1 MTKEEK
7 LKILLEAED
16 RALVALS
23 KTEAGDETVDRLLG
37 QINGICF
44 LQDRLGLVNP
54 CTCGGE
60 CCGNAEEAPT
70 QETEE
75 RPTPAAEP
83 EASKAEEVST
93 PTSVKAEHKVEKI
106 TPPPVKSEPESTLT
120 RDDVIRVLTPVQTS
134 GPDGLIAGVMQEMG
148 FTKLSEIPA
157 GRYKE
162 LLDRVEAAMKTE
174 EQ

>member
-70 QETEE
+70 QETED
-75 RPTPAAEP
+75 RPTPAAKP
-83 EASKAEEVST
+83 EAPAESEGAGLTLHVMR
-93 PTSVKAEHKVEKI
+93 EK
-106 TPPPVKSEPESTLT
+106 LT
-120 RDDVIRVLTPVQTS
+120 RIGNDPKV
-134 GPDGLIAGVMQEMG
+134 PDELISGVMQEMG

>member
-1 MTKEEK
+1 MQKEEK

-54 CTCGGE
+54 CICGGE

-70 QETEE
+70 QESEELPSPAVTNPVPETEE
-75 RPTPAAEP
+75 PAGEP
-83 EASKAEEVST
+83 EPA
-93 PTSVKAEHKVEKI
+93 H
-106 TPPPVKSEPESTLT
+106 TLT
-120 RDDVIRVLTPVQTS
+120 KDEVIRILTPIQTTARE
-134 GPDGLIAGVMQEMG
+134 GLISGVMNEMG
-148 FTKLSEIPA
+148 FAKLSEIPA
-157 GRYKE
+157 TRYRE
-162 LLDRVEAAMKTE
+162 LLDRVEAAVKAE